1 MANVRAGRRR
11 RLAERQSSA
20 PSRLQCSPKEPD
32 IAPIRGGLI
41 SSTKQAVVKHSAR
54 AGDPVALGAALT
66 AARTGFREDP
76 DGTLALAV
84 RCNHEAHALGDRA
97 LSARTLALQ
106 GHVALHR
113 GDIRS
118 GLTLALEAERQLG
131 AAAGPQH
138 VAHAE
143 VAALRAQVSFFTGAY
158 SDALTTAERSIEF
171 ADAADD
177 INLRVFARRAAFVVF
192 GNVTV
197 RELGRRLDEL
207 LELTLEAG
215 DVWEQAITY
224 NDIACYQESLGDI
237 GRARSAIDR
246 ALDLAALTS
255 PNRFALAVIHST
267 RADIELR
274 AGDPARALADAERS
288 LALLAESSQP
298 NPYVLGA
305 SVRAQVVARMALGR
319 YDDAQQ
325 AGENALHWLGERMPH
340 TRSTILAAVAEALRE
355 AGRLEEAYDA
365 LSRSAALERQAFT
378 ELSELQLSLERAV
391 LQARLAR
398 NETDALAVKNREL
411 ADAHAQLESRTLQL
425 ENLQDQ
431 LRDQAE
437 RDWLT
442 GLHNRRFLARELA
455 NPSTTRPGTL
465 LSVAVVDLDHFKQ
478 INDRHG
484 HAVGDQ
490 VLIRAAELLCTVLRT
505 SDIVVR
511 SGGEEFLVLMPMT
524 DENAAASC
532 CDRIRRAIR
541 EEPWEEIAAGLRL
554 TTSVGVATAQHAGDL
569 EALVKLADKRL
580 YDAKNAGRDCVVA
593 S

>member
-1 MANVRAGRRR
+1 M
-11 RLAERQSSA
+11 SSI
-20 PSRLQCSPKEPD
+20 Q
-32 IAPIRGGLI
+32 
-41 SSTKQAVVKHSAR
+41 QAVVAGGAPVDEPAAVAAALSGAR
-54 AGDPVALGAALT
+54 AA
-66 AARTGFREDP
+66 FREDA

-84 RCNHEAHALGDRA
+84 RCAQQAHTLDQPGLAARA
-97 LSARTLALQ
+97 LALQ

-118 GLTLALEAERQLG
+118 GLALALEAERQLDR
-131 AAAGPQH
+131 AARADH
-138 VAHAE
+138 VAGAE

-158 SDALTTAERSIEF
+158 SDALTNAERSIEF
-171 ADAADD
+171 ADTTADVHLQ
-177 INLRVFARRAAFVVF
+177 IFARRAAFIVF

-197 RELGRRLDEL
+197 RELDRRLDEL
-207 LELTLEAG
+207 LELTAEAG
-215 DVWEQAITY
+215 APWEEAITY
-224 NDIACYQESLGDI
+224 NDIACYRESVGDVD
-237 GRARSAIDR
+237 GAREAIDR
-246 ALDLAALTS
+246 AHAIATGTS

-267 RADIELR
+267 RADIELS
-274 AGDPARALADAERS
+274 AGNAQAALADAERS
-288 LALLAESSQP
+288 LTLLAQSDQP

-305 SVRAQVVARMALGR
+305 SVRAQVLARMALGR

-325 AGENALHWLGERMPH
+325 AGETALRWLGERMPH

-365 LSRSAALERQAFT
+365 LARSAALERQAFT
-378 ELSELQLSLERAV
+378 ELSELQLSLERAM

-398 NETDALAVKNREL
+398 NENDALAVKNREL
-411 ADAHAQLESRTLQL
+411 AEAHAQLESRTLQL
-425 ENLQDQ
+425 EALQEQ

-455 NPSTTRPGTL
+455 NPSATDNL

-490 VLIRAAELLCTVLRT
+490 VLVRAAELLCTVLRT

-511 SGGEEFLVLMPMT
+511 SGGEEFLVLMPLT
-524 DENAAASC
+524 DENAAISC
-532 CDRIRRAIR
+532 CERIRRVIR
-541 EEPWEEIAAGLRL
+541 EEPWDEIAEGLTL
-554 TTSVGVATAQHAGDL
+554 TTSIGVATTERAADL
-569 EALVKLADKRL
+569 ESLVRIADKRL
-580 YDAKNAGRDCVVA
+580 YDAKHAGRDCVVA
-593 S
+593 H